1 MGGLDLPERYNV
13 GADLLDRNLPARAR
27 KVAIH
32 SAAGD
37 LTYSDLFNLSC
48 GAAQALID
56 KGVRREERV
65 LLVAYD
71 SPGWVAAFLGAIRMG
86 AIPVPVNPLL
96 QRSED
101 YDHYLEDSL
110 ARVVIVDAASE
121 EKVTAAARR
130 AATKPTLMRAD
141 QIAPGHDLPPAATRK
156 DDMAF
161 WLYSSGSTGKP
172 KAVVHLQHDIPVT
185 CVTYAEQVLG
195 ITERDI
201 TFSTTGLFHAYG
213 FGNNLTFPYWVGAS
227 TVLHAGRNTPATV
240 LETIEKRR
248 PTLFF
253 SAPTLYNAILNF
265 EGAKS
270 RDLSSIRHC
279 VAAAEA
285 LPAEVWRRWKDAFGL
300 TILDGVGSTEM
311 LHIYC
316 SNRLDD
322 VRPGS
327 SGKPVP
333 GYELKI
339 LGDDGNPV
347 PAGEAGDLHVKGDS
361 ALALYWAQHEK
372 TKRSILGDWFF
383 TGDRYRVD
391 GDGFYWYEGRSD
403 DMIKVSGLW
412 ASPIE
417 IESVL
422 LEHAAVA
429 ESAVVG
435 IDVEGFT
442 KIKAFVI
449 TKGDAVADDALV
461 AELQEHCKSRL
472 QRFQYPH
479 VIEFVP
485 DLPKT
490 VTGKI
495 QRYKLREPAREP
507 APPNCRSATRSC
519 PATEL
524 ERRSSRRRSKCFARP
539 APTSSSRSSTST
551 PTPTCAPDT
560 RSPPRSGRRSPK
572 RTRSSSAPSATPASM
587 TRATSRAYCSASA
600 SSSTFT

>member
-1 MGGLDLPERYNV
+1 MSRLDLPEHYNV
-13 GADLLDRNLPARAR
+13 ASDLLQRNLKAGRGK
-27 KVAIH
+27 KVAINH
-32 SAAGD
+32 AGGEVTYDELHRLAAGA
-37 LTYSDLFNLSC
+37 
-48 GAAQALID
+48 GRALLD
-56 KGVRREERV
+56 HGVRREERV
-65 LLVAYD
+65 LIAAFD
-71 SPGWVAAFLGAIRMG
+71 SPGWVAAFLGAGLIG
-86 AIPVPVNPLL
+86 AVPVPVNPLL

-101 YDHYLEDSL
+101 YDHFIEDSL
-110 ARVVIVDAASE
+110 ARVVVVDANTE
-121 EKVTAAARR
+121 EKLAPAVARARHKPRVT
-130 AATKPTLMRAD
+130 RAD
-141 QIAPGHDLPPAATRK
+141 QIANGDEVEAAPTRR

-172 KAVVHLQHDIPVT
+172 KAVVHLQHDIPYT

-195 ITERDI
+195 ISENDT

-227 TVLHAGRNTPATV
+227 TVLHAGRHTPATV
-240 LETIEKRR
+240 LDTIERR
-248 PTLFF
+248 KPTLFF

-265 EGAKS
+265 EGVKS
-270 RDLSSIRHC
+270 RNLGSIRHC

-339 LGDDGNPV
+339 LDDQGNPV
-347 PAGEAGDLHVKGDS
+347 EKGEAGDLYVKGDS

-372 TKRSILGDWFF
+372 SKRSILGDWFF
-383 TGDRYRVD
+383 TGDRYRID

-412 ASPIE
+412 VSPIE
-417 IESVL
+417 IESAL
-422 LEHAAVA
+422 LEHPAVA

-435 IDVEGFT
+435 ISIDGFT

-449 TKGDAVADDALV
+449 AKKDAVTGDALV

-479 VIEFVP
+479 LIEFVP

-495 QRYKLREPAREP
+495 QRYKLREKE
-507 APPNCRSATRSC
+507 
-519 PATEL
+519 
-524 ERRSSRRRSKCFARP
+524 
-539 APTSSSRSSTST
+539 
-551 PTPTCAPDT
+551 
-560 RSPPRSGRRSPK
+560 
-572 RTRSSSAPSATPASM
+572 ATPA
-587 TRATSRAYCSASA
+587 
-600 SSSTFT
+600 

>member
-1 MGGLDLPERYNV
+1 MVELNLPERYNV
-13 GADLLDRNLPARAR
+13 GADLLARNLPARAR

-32 SAAGD
+32 SATAD
-37 LTYSDLFNLSC
+37 VTYADLAALTY
-48 GAAQALID
+48 GAARRLLD
-56 KGVRREERV
+56 LGVRREERV
-65 LLVAYD
+65 LIAGFD
-71 SPGWVAAFLGAIRMG
+71 SPGWVASFLGAVRIG
-86 AIPVPVNPLL
+86 AVPVPVNPVL

-101 YDHYLEDSL
+101 YDHYIADSI
-110 ARVVIVDAASE
+110 ARVVVVDPNTEAKLGAAAARAHTPPVVLRME
-121 EKVTAAARR
+121 ELAPDDEVTAA
-130 AATKPTLMRAD
+130 P
-141 QIAPGHDLPPAATRK
+141 TRK

-172 KAVVHLQHDIPVT
+172 KAVVHLQHDIPYT

-195 ITERDI
+195 ITEADT

-227 TVLHAGRNTPATV
+227 TVLHAGRHTPQTV
-240 LETIEKRR
+240 LDTIEKHR

-265 EGAKS
+265 DGAKS
-270 RDLSSIRHC
+270 RNLGSIRHC

-322 VRPGS
+322 LRPGS

-339 LGDDGNPV
+339 LDDEGK
-347 PAGEAGDLHVKGDS
+347 PARTGEAGDLYVKGDS
-361 ALALYWAQHEK
+361 ALALYWAQHAK
-372 TKRSILGDWFF
+372 SKRSILGDWFF

-391 GDGFYWYEGRSD
+391 DDGFYWYEGRSD

-412 ASPIE
+412 VSPIE
-417 IESVL
+417 IESAL
-422 LEHAAVA
+422 LEHQAVA

-435 IDVEGFT
+435 LSVDGFT
-442 KIKAFVI
+442 RIKAFVI
-449 TKGDAVADDALV
+449 PKKDAATGDTLV

-479 VIEFVP
+479 VIEFV
-485 DLPKT
+485 DELPKT

-495 QRYKLREPAREP
+495 QRYKLREKEAAPA
-507 APPNCRSATRSC
+507 
-519 PATEL
+519 
-524 ERRSSRRRSKCFARP
+524 
-539 APTSSSRSSTST
+539 
-551 PTPTCAPDT
+551 
-560 RSPPRSGRRSPK
+560 
-572 RTRSSSAPSATPASM
+572 
-587 TRATSRAYCSASA
+587 
-600 SSSTFT
+600 

>member
-1 MGGLDLPERYNV
+1 MGGLELPERYNV
-13 GADLLDRNLPARAR
+13 GADLLERNLAAGRGH
-27 KVAIH
+27 KQAIG
-32 SAAGD
+32 SAAKD
-37 LTYSDLFNLSC
+37 LTYQELFNLSC
-48 GAAQALID
+48 GAAQALLD
-56 KGVRREERV
+56 LGVRREERV
-65 LLVAYD
+65 LIVGYD
-71 SPGWVAAFLGAIRMG
+71 SPGWVAAFLGAVRIG
-86 AIPVPVNPLL
+86 AVPVPVNPLL

-101 YDHYLEDSL
+101 YDHYINDSL
-110 ARVVIVDAASE
+110 ARVVAVDANTE
-121 EKVTAAARR
+121 EKLAPAVAR
-130 AATKPTLMRAD
+130 AESKPRMLRAD
-141 QIAPGHDLPPAATRK
+141 QIAPGHETPAAATRR

-172 KAVVHLQHDIPVT
+172 KAVVHLHHDIPYT

-195 ITERDI
+195 ITERDT

-213 FGNNLTFPYWVGAS
+213 FGNSLTFPYWVGAS

-265 EGAKS
+265 EGAKA

-339 LGDDGNPV
+339 LDDEGSPVQPGD
-347 PAGEAGDLHVKGDS
+347 AGDLYVKGDS

-372 TKRSILGDWFF
+372 TKRSVLGEWFF
-383 TGDRYRVD
+383 TGDRYRMD

-412 ASPIE
+412 VSPIE

-435 IDVEGFT
+435 ISVDGFT
-442 KIKAFVI
+442 KIKVFVI
-449 TKGDAVADDALV
+449 TKGDAQAGDAL
-461 AELQEHCKSRL
+461 ATELQEHCKARL

-479 VIEFVP
+479 LVEFVQE
-485 DLPKT
+485 LPKT

-495 QRYKLREPAREP
+495 QRYKLREPARETTH
-507 APPNCRSATRSC
+507 A
-519 PATEL
+519 
-524 ERRSSRRRSKCFARP
+524 
-539 APTSSSRSSTST
+539 
-551 PTPTCAPDT
+551 
-560 RSPPRSGRRSPK
+560 
-572 RTRSSSAPSATPASM
+572 
-587 TRATSRAYCSASA
+587 
-600 SSSTFT
+600 

>member
-1 MGGLDLPERYNV
+1 MGGLELPNRYNV
-13 GADLLDRNLPARAR
+13 AADLLDRNMNAGREG

-32 SAAGD
+32 SAGGD
-37 LTYSDLFNLSC
+37 VTYGELFKLAC
-48 GAAQALID
+48 GAARTLADL
-56 KGVRREERV
+56 GVRREERV
-65 LLVAYD
+65 LIVAFD
-71 SPGWVAAFLGAIRMG
+71 SPGWVAAFLGAIRHG
-86 AIPVPVNPLL
+86 AVPVPVNPLL

-101 YDHYLEDSL
+101 YDHFIEDSL
-110 ARVVIVDAASE
+110 ARVVVVDGASE
-121 EKVTAAARR
+121 EKLKGAVGR
-130 AATKPTLMRAD
+130 AAEPPHLIRVG
-141 QIAPGHDLPPAATRK
+141 QIAVEAEVDPAPTRR

-172 KAVVHLQHDIPVT
+172 KAVVHLQHDIPYT
-185 CVTYAEQVLG
+185 CVTYGEQVLG
-195 ITERDI
+195 ITESDT

-213 FGNNLTFPYWVGAS
+213 FGNNLTLPYWVGAT
-227 TVLHAGRNTPATV
+227 TVLHAGRHTPATV
-240 LETIEKRR
+240 LDTIEKRR

-265 EGAKS
+265 EGSKA

-279 VAAAEA
+279 VAAAES
-285 LPAEVWRRWKDAFGL
+285 LPAEVWRRWKDAYGL

-339 LGDDGNPV
+339 LDEEGKPT
-347 PAGEAGDLHVKGDS
+347 PTGEAGDLYVKGDS

-372 TKRSILGDWFF
+372 TKRSVLGEWFF

-391 GDGFYWYEGRSD
+391 ADGFYWYEGRSD

-422 LEHAAVA
+422 LEHSAVG

-435 IDVEGFT
+435 VDVDGFT
-442 KIKAFVI
+442 RIKAFVI
-449 TKGDAVADDALV
+449 TKGGAERGDALV
-461 AELQEHCKSRL
+461 TELQEHCKSRL
-472 QRFQYPH
+472 QRYQYPH
-479 VIEFVP
+479 LIEFV
-485 DLPKT
+485 DELPKT

-495 QRYKLREPAREP
+495 QRYKLREKE
-507 APPNCRSATRSC
+507 
-519 PATEL
+519 
-524 ERRSSRRRSKCFARP
+524 
-539 APTSSSRSSTST
+539 
-551 PTPTCAPDT
+551 
-560 RSPPRSGRRSPK
+560 
-572 RTRSSSAPSATPASM
+572 ATPAG
-587 TRATSRAYCSASA
+587 A
-600 SSSTFT
+600 

>member
-1 MGGLDLPERYNV
+1 MKMGGLELPERYNV
-13 GADLLDRNLPARAR
+13 GADLLDRNLKAGRGA
-27 KVAIH
+27 KVAIA
-32 SAAGD
+32 SAAKD
-37 LTYSDLFNLSC
+37 VTYEDLFELAC
-48 GAAQALID
+48 GAANELRD
-56 KGVRREERV
+56 LGVRREERV
-65 LLVAYD
+65 LIAGYD
-71 SPGWVAAFLGAIRMG
+71 SPGWVATFLGAIRLG
-86 AIPVPVNPLL
+86 AVPVPVNPLL

-101 YDHYLEDSL
+101 YDHYIDDSL
-110 ARVVIVDAASE
+110 ARVVVVDADTE
-121 EKVTAAARR
+121 EKLTPAVARSTSSPR
-130 AATKPTLMRAD
+130 MLRAD
-141 QIAPGHDLPPAATRK
+141 QIAPGPEVAPAPTRK

-172 KAVVHLQHDIPVT
+172 KAVVHLQHDIPYT

-227 TVLHAGRNTPATV
+227 TVLHAGRSTPATV

-265 EGAKS
+265 EGATS

-333 GYELKI
+333 GHELKI
-339 LGDDGNPV
+339 LDDEGGHV
-347 PAGEAGDLHVKGDS
+347 TTGQAGDLYVKGDS

-372 TKRSILGDWFF
+372 TKRSVLGEWFF

-391 GDGFYWYEGRSD
+391 DDGFYWYEGRSD

-412 ASPIE
+412 VSPIE
-417 IESVL
+417 IESML
-422 LEHAAVA
+422 MEHPAVA

-435 IDVEGFT
+435 ISVDGFT

-449 TKGDAVADDALV
+449 TRGGAVAGDALAAD
-461 AELQEHCKSRL
+461 LQEHCKSRL

-479 VIEFVP
+479 LVEFVTE
-485 DLPKT
+485 LPKT

-495 QRYKLREPAREP
+495 QRYKLREPARET
-507 APPNCRSATRSC
+507 AQA
-519 PATEL
+519 
-524 ERRSSRRRSKCFARP
+524 
-539 APTSSSRSSTST
+539 
-551 PTPTCAPDT
+551 
-560 RSPPRSGRRSPK
+560 
-572 RTRSSSAPSATPASM
+572 
-587 TRATSRAYCSASA
+587 
-600 SSSTFT
+600 

>member
-1 MGGLDLPERYNV
+1 MGGLELPNRYNV
-13 GADLLDRNLPARAR
+13 GADLLDRNLKAGREG

-32 SAAGD
+32 SAGGEV
-37 LTYSDLFNLSC
+37 TYGELFRMAC
-48 GAAQALID
+48 GAARTLAEL
-56 KGVRREERV
+56 GVRREERV
-65 LLVAYD
+65 LIVAFD
-71 SPGWVAAFLGAIRMG
+71 SPGWVAAFLGAIRHG
-86 AIPVPVNPLL
+86 AVPVPVNPLL

-101 YDHYLEDSL
+101 YDHFIEDSL

-121 EKVTAAARR
+121 EKVKAAVDRTPEPPHLIRAGQIPTGDEGDPAPTRR
-130 AATKPTLMRAD
+130 
-141 QIAPGHDLPPAATRK
+141 

-172 KAVVHLQHDIPVT
+172 KAVVHLQHDIPYT
-185 CVTYAEQVLG
+185 CVTYGEQVLG
-195 ITERDI
+195 ITERDT

-213 FGNNLTFPYWVGAS
+213 FGNNLTLPYWVGAT
-227 TVLHAGRNTPATV
+227 TVLHAGRHTPATV

-265 EGAKS
+265 DGS
-270 RDLSSIRHC
+270 RGRDLSSIRHC
-279 VAAAEA
+279 VAAAES
-285 LPAEVWRRWKDAFGL
+285 LPAEVWRRWKDAYGL

-339 LGDDGNPV
+339 LDEEGNATPT
-347 PAGEAGDLHVKGDS
+347 GEAGDLYVKGDS

-372 TKRSILGDWFF
+372 TKRSVLGEWFF

-391 GDGFYWYEGRSD
+391 TDGFYWYEGRSD

-417 IESVL
+417 IESAL
-422 LEHAAVA
+422 LEHSAVG

-435 IDVEGFT
+435 IDVDGFT
-442 KIKAFVI
+442 RIKAFVI
-449 TKGDAVADDALV
+449 TKGGVDGSDALK

-472 QRFQYPH
+472 QRYQYPH
-479 VIEFVP
+479 LIEFL
-485 DLPKT
+485 DELPKT

-495 QRYKLREPAREP
+495 QRYKLREKETSQAR
-507 APPNCRSATRSC
+507 A
-519 PATEL
+519 
-524 ERRSSRRRSKCFARP
+524 
-539 APTSSSRSSTST
+539 
-551 PTPTCAPDT
+551 
-560 RSPPRSGRRSPK
+560 
-572 RTRSSSAPSATPASM
+572 
-587 TRATSRAYCSASA
+587 
-600 SSSTFT
+600 

>member
-1 MGGLDLPERYNV
+1 MRGLDLPDRYNV
-13 GADLLDRNLPARAR
+13 GADLIQRNLKTRAG

-37 LTYSDLFNLSC
+37 VTYGELCELVC
-48 GAAQALID
+48 GAARSLADL
-56 KGVRREERV
+56 GVRREERV

-71 SPGWVAAFLGAIRMG
+71 SPGWVASFLGAIWMG
-86 AIPVPVNPLL
+86 AVPVPVNPLL

-101 YDHYLEDSL
+101 YDHYLDDSL
-110 ARVVIVDAASE
+110 ARVVMVDPNTE
-121 EKVTAAARR
+121 EKVAAAAQR
-130 AATKPTLMRAD
+130 ASGKPAVLRVD
-141 QIAPGHDLPPAATRK
+141 QIAAGPDVPVSPTRR

-172 KAVVHLQHDIPVT
+172 KAVVHLQHDIPYT
-185 CVTYAEQVLG
+185 CVTYGEQVLG
-195 ITERDI
+195 ITERDM

-213 FGNNLTFPYWVGAS
+213 FGNNLTLPYWVGAS
-227 TVLHAGRNTPATV
+227 TVLHAGRSTPATA
-240 LETIEKRR
+240 LDTIEKRR

-265 EGAKS
+265 EGAKA

-300 TILDGVGSTEM
+300 VILDGVGSTEM

-339 LGDDGNPV
+339 LDDAGNPV
-347 PAGEAGDLHVKGDS
+347 AINEAGDLYVKGDS

-372 TKRSILGDWFF
+372 SKRSILGEWFF
-383 TGDRYRVD
+383 TGDRYRLDED
-391 GDGFYWYEGRSD
+391 GYYWYEGRSD

-412 ASPIE
+412 VSPIE
-417 IESVL
+417 IESAL
-422 LEHAAVA
+422 LEHPAVA

-449 TKGDAVADDALV
+449 AKGDATPDGPLV

-472 QRFQYPH
+472 QRYQYPH
-479 VIEFVP
+479 LIEFVP

-495 QRYKLREPAREP
+495 QRYKLREPARET
-507 APPNCRSATRSC
+507 ANT
-519 PATEL
+519 
-524 ERRSSRRRSKCFARP
+524 
-539 APTSSSRSSTST
+539 
-551 PTPTCAPDT
+551 
-560 RSPPRSGRRSPK
+560 
-572 RTRSSSAPSATPASM
+572 
-587 TRATSRAYCSASA
+587 
-600 SSSTFT
+600 

>member
-1 MGGLDLPERYNV
+1 MEMGTLELPDRYNV
-13 GADLLDRNLPARAR
+13 GADLLERNLAAGREN
-27 KVAIH
+27 KIAIF
-32 SAAGD
+32 SAARD
-37 LTYSDLFNLSC
+37 VTYGELFKLSC
-48 GAAQALID
+48 GAAHALSD
-56 KGVRREERV
+56 LGVRREERV
-65 LLVAYD
+65 LIVGYD
-71 SPGWVAAFLGAIRMG
+71 APGWVAAFLGAIRLG
-86 AIPVPVNPLL
+86 AVPVPVNPLL

-101 YDHYLEDSL
+101 YDHYIEDSL
-110 ARVVIVDAASE
+110 ARVVVVDANTE
-121 EKVTAAARR
+121 EKLRPAANRAAGAPRLLRTDDIQPGGEVAAA
-130 AATKPTLMRAD
+130 P
-141 QIAPGHDLPPAATRK
+141 TRK

-172 KAVVHLQHDIPVT
+172 KAVVHLQHDIPYT
-185 CVTYAEQVLG
+185 CVTYGEQVLG
-195 ITERDI
+195 VREQDI

-213 FGNNLTFPYWVGAS
+213 FGNNLTLPYWVGAS
-227 TVLHAGRNTPATV
+227 TVLHAGRSTPATV

-339 LGDDGNPV
+339 LDDAGQPV
-347 PAGEAGDLHVKGDS
+347 PIGEAGDLYVKGDS

-372 TKRSILGDWFF
+372 SRRSILGEWFF

-391 GDGFYWYEGRSD
+391 EDGFYWYEGRSD

-412 ASPIE
+412 VSPIE

-422 LEHAAVA
+422 MEHPAVA

-435 IDVEGFT
+435 VSVDGFM

-449 TKGDAVADDALV
+449 TKKDASAGDALV
-461 AELQEHCKSRL
+461 TELQEHCKTRL

-479 VIEFVP
+479 LIEFVP
-485 DLPKT
+485 ELPKT

-507 APPNCRSATRSC
+507 AAT
-519 PATEL
+519 
-524 ERRSSRRRSKCFARP
+524 
-539 APTSSSRSSTST
+539 
-551 PTPTCAPDT
+551 
-560 RSPPRSGRRSPK
+560 
-572 RTRSSSAPSATPASM
+572 
-587 TRATSRAYCSASA
+587 
-600 SSSTFT
+600 

>member
-1 MGGLDLPERYNV
+1 MDLPDRYNV
-13 GADLLDRNLPARAR
+13 GADLVERNLRAGR
-27 KVAIH
+27 DAKVAIH
-32 SAAGD
+32 SATGD
-37 LTYSDLFNLSC
+37 VTYGALARLAY
-48 GAAQALID
+48 GAAQQLLD
-56 KGVRREERV
+56 HGVRREERV
-65 LLVAYD
+65 LLVGFD
-71 SPGWVAAFLGAIRMG
+71 TPGWVAAFLGAIRIG

-101 YDHYLEDSL
+101 YEHYIDDSL
-110 ARVVIVDAASE
+110 ARVIVVDQNSA
-121 EKVTAAARR
+121 EKLRAAANGRSVI
-130 AATKPTLMRAD
+130 RAD
-141 QIAPGHDLPPAATRK
+141 HIEPADEVPAAPTRR

-172 KAVVHLQHDIPVT
+172 KAVVHLQHDIPYT

-195 ITERDI
+195 ITDRDT

-227 TVLHAGRNTPATV
+227 TVLHAGRHTPATV
-240 LETIEKRR
+240 LDTIEKRK

-265 EGAKS
+265 EGSKN

-285 LPAEVWRRWKDAFGL
+285 LPAEVWRRWKEAFGL

-316 SNRLDD
+316 SNRPND

-339 LGDDGNPV
+339 LDDEGKPV
-347 PAGEAGDLHVKGDS
+347 QDGEAGDLYVKGDS

-372 TKRSILGDWFF
+372 SKRSILGEWFF

-391 GDGFYWYEGRSD
+391 AEGYYWYEGRSD

-412 ASPIE
+412 VSPIE

-422 LEHAAVA
+422 LEHPAVA

-435 IDVEGFT
+435 IALEGFT

-449 TKGDAVADDALV
+449 PRPDAVTGDALV
-461 AELQEHCKSRL
+461 VELQEHCKTRL

-485 DLPKT
+485 ELPKT

-495 QRYKLREPAREP
+495 QRYKLREKEAAPA
-507 APPNCRSATRSC
+507 
-519 PATEL
+519 
-524 ERRSSRRRSKCFARP
+524 
-539 APTSSSRSSTST
+539 
-551 PTPTCAPDT
+551 
-560 RSPPRSGRRSPK
+560 
-572 RTRSSSAPSATPASM
+572 
-587 TRATSRAYCSASA
+587 
-600 SSSTFT
+600 

>member
-1 MGGLDLPERYNV
+1 VDLPERYNV
-13 GADLLDRNLPARAR
+13 GADLIERNLRAGR
-27 KVAIH
+27 DAKVAIH
-32 SAAGD
+32 SATGEV
-37 LTYSDLFNLSC
+37 TYGELFKLVC
-48 GAAQALID
+48 GAARALLEL
-56 KGVRREERV
+56 GVRREERV
-65 LLVAYD
+65 LIAGYD
-71 SPGWVAAFLGAIRMG
+71 SPGWVATFLGAIRIG
-86 AIPVPVNPLL
+86 AVPVPVNPLL

-101 YDHYLEDSL
+101 YDHYIDDSL
-110 ARVVIVDAASE
+110 ARAVVVDANTE
-121 EKVTAAARR
+121 EKLKPAVDHAAA
-130 AATKPTLMRAD
+130 KPRLLRAD
-141 QIAPGHDLPPAATRK
+141 HIAPGDEVAVASTRR

-172 KAVVHLQHDIPVT
+172 KAVVHLQHDIPYT

-195 ITERDI
+195 ITERDV

-227 TVLHAGRNTPATV
+227 TVLHAGRHTPATV

-265 EGAKS
+265 EGAKD
-270 RDLSSIRHC
+270 RDMSSIRHC

-285 LPAEVWRRWKDAFGL
+285 LPAEVWRRWKEAFGL

-316 SNRLDD
+316 SNRLED
-322 VRPGS
+322 VMPGS

-339 LGDDGNPV
+339 LDEEGNPV
-347 PAGEAGDLHVKGDS
+347 AKGEAGDLYVKGDS

-372 TKRSILGDWFF
+372 SKRSILGEWFF

-391 GDGFYWYEGRSD
+391 NKGYYWYEGRSD

-412 ASPIE
+412 VSPIE
-417 IESVL
+417 IESAL
-422 LEHAAVA
+422 LEHPAVA

-435 IDVEGFT
+435 ISLDGFT

-449 TKGDAVADDALV
+449 ARPDAVTGIALV
-461 AELQEHCKSRL
+461 TELQEHCKSRL

-479 VIEFVP
+479 MIEFVSE
-485 DLPKT
+485 LPKT

-495 QRYKLREPAREP
+495 QRYKLREKE
-507 APPNCRSATRSC
+507 
-519 PATEL
+519 
-524 ERRSSRRRSKCFARP
+524 
-539 APTSSSRSSTST
+539 
-551 PTPTCAPDT
+551 
-560 RSPPRSGRRSPK
+560 
-572 RTRSSSAPSATPASM
+572 ATPV
-587 TRATSRAYCSASA
+587 
-600 SSSTFT
+600 

>member
-13 GADLLDRNLPARAR
+13 GADLLDRNLPARAG
-27 KVAIH
+27 KIAIH

-37 LTYSDLFNLSC
+37 LTYGDLFKLSC

-56 KGVRREERV
+56 LGVRREERV

-121 EKVTAAARR
+121 EKVTAAAQR
-130 AATKPTLMRAD
+130 APTKPTLLRAD
-141 QIAPGHDLPPAATRK
+141 QIAPGHELAPAPTRK

-240 LETIEKRR
+240 LDTIEKRR

-253 SAPTLYNAILNF
+253 SAPTLYNAVLNF
-265 EGAKS
+265 EGATS

-285 LPAEVWRRWKDAFGL
+285 LPAEVWRRWKDAYGL

-316 SNRLDD
+316 SNRLND

-347 PAGEAGDLHVKGDS
+347 PAGEAGDLYVKGDS

-372 TKRSILGDWFF
+372 TKRSILGDWFC

-422 LEHAAVA
+422 LEHAAVG

-449 TKGDAVADDALV
+449 TKGDALAGDALV

-507 APPNCRSATRSC
+507 AT
-519 PATEL
+519 
-524 ERRSSRRRSKCFARP
+524 K
-539 APTSSSRSSTST
+539 
-551 PTPTCAPDT
+551 
-560 RSPPRSGRRSPK
+560 
-572 RTRSSSAPSATPASM
+572 
-587 TRATSRAYCSASA
+587 
-600 SSSTFT
+600 

>member
-1 MGGLDLPERYNV
+1 MVDLNLPERYNV
-13 GADLLDRNLPARAR
+13 GADLLARNLPARAR
-27 KVAIH
+27 KIAIH
-32 SAAGD
+32 SASGD
-37 LTYSDLFNLSC
+37 VTYSQLAALTY
-48 GAAQALID
+48 GAARRLLD
-56 KGVRREERV
+56 LGVRREERV
-65 LLVAYD
+65 LIAGFD
-71 SPGWVAAFLGAIRMG
+71 SPAWVAAFLGAVRIG
-86 AIPVPVNPLL
+86 AVPVPVNPVL

-101 YDHYLEDSL
+101 YDHYIADSI
-110 ARVVIVDAASE
+110 ARVVVVDTNTEAKLEAAAGRAQTPPVVLRMDE
-121 EKVTAAARR
+121 IAPDDEVTAA
-130 AATKPTLMRAD
+130 P
-141 QIAPGHDLPPAATRK
+141 TRK

-172 KAVVHLQHDIPVT
+172 KAVVHLQHDIPYT

-195 ITERDI
+195 ITEADT

-227 TVLHAGRNTPATV
+227 TVLHAGRHTPQTV
-240 LETIEKRR
+240 LDTIEKRR

-270 RDLSSIRHC
+270 RNLGSIRHC

-322 VRPGS
+322 LRPGS

-339 LGDDGNPV
+339 LDEEGRPV
-347 PAGEAGDLHVKGDS
+347 RQGEAGDLYVKGDS
-361 ALALYWAQHEK
+361 ALALYWAQHAK
-372 TKRSILGDWFF
+372 SKRSILGDWFF

-391 GDGFYWYEGRSD
+391 DDGFYWYEGRSD

-412 ASPIE
+412 VSPIE
-417 IESVL
+417 IESAL
-422 LEHAAVA
+422 LEHQSVA

-435 IDVEGFT
+435 LSIDGFT
-442 KIKAFVI
+442 RIKAFVI
-449 TKGDAVADDALV
+449 PQKDAATGDALV

-479 VIEFVP
+479 VIEFV
-485 DLPKT
+485 DELPKT

-495 QRYKLREPAREP
+495 QRYKLREKEAAPA
-507 APPNCRSATRSC
+507 
-519 PATEL
+519 
-524 ERRSSRRRSKCFARP
+524 
-539 APTSSSRSSTST
+539 
-551 PTPTCAPDT
+551 
-560 RSPPRSGRRSPK
+560 
-572 RTRSSSAPSATPASM
+572 
-587 TRATSRAYCSASA
+587 
-600 SSSTFT
+600 

>member
-1 MGGLDLPERYNV
+1 MTRLARKVDLPDRYNV
-13 GADLLDRNLPARAR
+13 GADLIERNLEAGRTG

-32 SAAGD
+32 SVSGD
-37 LTYSDLFNLSC
+37 VTYGELHKLAT
-48 GAAQALID
+48 GAARALHD
-56 KGVRREERV
+56 LDVRREERI
-65 LLVAYD
+65 LVAGYD
-71 SPGWVAAFLGAIRMG
+71 SPGWVAAFLGAIRLG

-101 YDHYLEDSL
+101 YDHYIADSL
-110 ARVVIVDAASE
+110 ASVVIVDANTE
-121 EKVTAAARR
+121 VKLKAAADR
-130 AATKPTLMRAD
+130 ASSKPKLLRAD
-141 QIAPGHDLPPAATRK
+141 RLEPDSHEMPAAPTRR

-172 KAVVHLQHDIPVT
+172 KAVVHLQHDIPYT

-195 ITERDI
+195 ITERDT

-227 TVLHAGRNTPATV
+227 TVLHAGRHTPATV
-240 LETIEKRR
+240 LETIEKRK

-265 EGAKS
+265 DGAKT

-285 LPAEVWRRWKDAFGL
+285 LPAEVWRRWKDTFGL

-316 SNRLDD
+316 SNRLDEL
-322 VRPGS
+322 RPGS

-339 LGDDGNPV
+339 LDDEGEHV
-347 PAGEAGDLHVKGDS
+347 KKGEAGDLYVKGDS

-372 TKRSILGDWFF
+372 SKRSILGDWFF

-391 GDGFYWYEGRSD
+391 EDGFYWYEGRSD

-412 ASPIE
+412 VSPIE
-417 IESVL
+417 IESTL
-422 LEHAAVA
+422 LEHPAVQ

-435 IDVEGFT
+435 VEVEGFV

-449 TKGDAVADDALV
+449 AKNGTATGDMLI

-479 VIEFVP
+479 LIEFVP
-485 DLPKT
+485 ELPKT
-490 VTGKI
+490 ATGKI
-495 QRYKLREPAREP
+495 QRYKLREKE
-507 APPNCRSATRSC
+507 
-519 PATEL
+519 
-524 ERRSSRRRSKCFARP
+524 
-539 APTSSSRSSTST
+539 
-551 PTPTCAPDT
+551 
-560 RSPPRSGRRSPK
+560 
-572 RTRSSSAPSATPASM
+572 ATPA
-587 TRATSRAYCSASA
+587 
-600 SSSTFT
+600 

>member
-1 MGGLDLPERYNV
+1 VDLPERYNV
-13 GADLLDRNLPARAR
+13 GADLIERNLPQRAA

-32 SAAGD
+32 SAAADVTYGD
-37 LTYSDLFNLSC
+37 LFKLVC
-48 GAAQALID
+48 GAARQLLEL
-56 KGVRREERV
+56 GVRREERV
-65 LLVAYD
+65 LIAGYD
-71 SPGWVAAFLGAIRMG
+71 SPGWVAAFLGAIRIG

-101 YDHYLEDSL
+101 YDHYIDDSL
-110 ARVVIVDAASE
+110 ARVVVVDGNTEAKLE
-121 EKVTAAARR
+121 
-130 AATKPTLMRAD
+130 
-141 QIAPGHDLPPAATRK
+141 PAADRAPARPRLLRAGQIQQDQDVEAAPTRR

-172 KAVVHLQHDIPVT
+172 KAVVHLQHDIPYT

-195 ITERDI
+195 IREGDT

-240 LETIEKRR
+240 LDTIEKRK

-265 EGAKS
+265 EGAKQ
-270 RDLSSIRHC
+270 RNLGSIRQC

-322 VRPGS
+322 VKPGS

-339 LGDDGNPV
+339 LDDEGKSVAN
-347 PAGEAGDLHVKGDS
+347 GEAGDLYVKGDS

-372 TKRSILGDWFF
+372 SKRSILGDWFF

-391 GDGFYWYEGRSD
+391 EDGFFWYEGRSD

-412 ASPIE
+412 VSPIE
-417 IESVL
+417 IESAL
-422 LEHAAVA
+422 LEHHSVA

-435 IDVEGFT
+435 ISVDGFMR
-442 KIKAFVI
+442 IKAFVI
-449 TKGDAVADDALV
+449 ARPDAVTGDSLV
-461 AELQEHCKSRL
+461 AELQEHCKTRL

-479 VIEFVP
+479 LIEFVP
-485 DLPKT
+485 ELPKT

-495 QRYKLREPAREP
+495 QRYKLRER
-507 APPNCRSATRSC
+507 APETV
-519 PATEL
+519 
-524 ERRSSRRRSKCFARP
+524 
-539 APTSSSRSSTST
+539 ST
-551 PTPTCAPDT
+551 
-560 RSPPRSGRRSPK
+560 
-572 RTRSSSAPSATPASM
+572 
-587 TRATSRAYCSASA
+587 
-600 SSSTFT
+600 

>member
-1 MGGLDLPERYNV
+1 MTGLDLPNRYNV
-13 GADLLDRNLPARAR
+13 GADLLDRNLRAGR
-27 KVAIH
+27 EDKVAIH
-32 SAAGD
+32 SGGGD
-37 LTYSDLFNLSC
+37 VSYGELFKLAC
-48 GAAQALID
+48 GAARTL
-56 KGVRREERV
+56 KELGVRREERI
-65 LLVAYD
+65 LIVAFD
-71 SPGWVAAFLGAIRMG
+71 SPGWVAAFLGAIRHG
-86 AIPVPVNPLL
+86 AVPVPVNPLL

-101 YDHYLEDSL
+101 YDHFIEDSL
-110 ARVVIVDAASE
+110 AKVVVVDAASE
-121 EKVTAAARR
+121 EKLKAAGDR
-130 AATKPTLMRAD
+130 AAEPPHLIRAG
-141 QIAPGHDLPPAATRK
+141 QISVEDEVAPAPTRK

-172 KAVVHLQHDIPVT
+172 KAVVHLQHDIPYT

-195 ITERDI
+195 ITEHDT

-213 FGNNLTFPYWVGAS
+213 FGNNLTLPYWVGAS
-227 TVLHAGRNTPATV
+227 TVLHAGRHTPATV
-240 LETIEKRR
+240 LDTIEKRK

-265 EGAKS
+265 EGS
-270 RDLSSIRHC
+270 RDRDLSSIRHC

-316 SNRLDD
+316 SNRIDD

-333 GYELKI
+333 RYDLKI
-339 LGDDGNPV
+339 LGEEGKPV
-347 PAGEAGDLHVKGDS
+347 PAGEAGDLYVKGDS

-372 TKRSILGDWFF
+372 TKRSVLGDWFF

-391 GDGFYWYEGRSD
+391 ADGYYWYEGRSD

-417 IESVL
+417 IESAL
-422 LEHAAVA
+422 LEHASVA

-449 TKGDAVADDALV
+449 TKGGVGGDAL
-461 AELQEHCKSRL
+461 ATELQEHCKSRL
-472 QRFQYPH
+472 QRYQYPH
-479 VIEFVP
+479 VIEFVT

-495 QRYKLREPAREP
+495 QRYKLREKEATTAR
-507 APPNCRSATRSC
+507 A
-519 PATEL
+519 
-524 ERRSSRRRSKCFARP
+524 
-539 APTSSSRSSTST
+539 
-551 PTPTCAPDT
+551 
-560 RSPPRSGRRSPK
+560 
-572 RTRSSSAPSATPASM
+572 
-587 TRATSRAYCSASA
+587 
-600 SSSTFT
+600 

>member
-1 MGGLDLPERYNV
+1 MGGLEVPDRYNV
-13 GADLLDRNLPARAR
+13 GADLLERNLKAGREN
-27 KVAIH
+27 KLAIQF
-32 SAAGD
+32 AAGD
-37 LTYSDLFNLSC
+37 LTYGELYKLAC
-48 GAAQALID
+48 GAAQALRD
-56 KGVRREERV
+56 LGVRREERV
-65 LLVAYD
+65 LIVGYD
-71 SPGWVAAFLGAIRMG
+71 GPGWVASFLGAILLG

-101 YDHYLEDSL
+101 YDHYIDDSL
-110 ARVVIVDAASE
+110 ARVVVVDANTE
-121 EKVTAAARR
+121 EKLKPALAR
-130 AATKPTLMRAD
+130 AAGAPRLLRAD
-141 QIAPGHDLPPAATRK
+141 QIPPGPETSAVSTRK

-172 KAVVHLQHDIPVT
+172 KAVVHLQHDIPYT
-185 CVTYAEQVLG
+185 CATYAEQVLG

-240 LETIEKRR
+240 LDTIEKRR

-265 EGAKS
+265 EGAKG

-285 LPAEVWRRWKDAFGL
+285 LPAEVWRRWKEAFGL

-339 LGDDGNPV
+339 LDDAGQPV
-347 PAGEAGDLHVKGDS
+347 QRGEAGDLYVKGDS

-372 TKRSILGDWFF
+372 SKRSIFGEWFLS
-383 TGDRYRVD
+383 GDRYRVD
-391 GDGFYWYEGRSD
+391 EDGYYWYEGRSD

-412 ASPIE
+412 VSPIE

-422 LEHAAVA
+422 LEHPAVA
-429 ESAVVG
+429 EGAVVG
-435 IDVEGFT
+435 IPVEGLM

-449 TKGDAVADDALV
+449 VKGDRAPGDELV

-479 VIEFVP
+479 LIEFVP
-485 DLPKT
+485 ELPKT

-495 QRYKLREPAREP
+495 QRYKLREQAREKAP
-507 APPNCRSATRSC
+507 A
-519 PATEL
+519 
-524 ERRSSRRRSKCFARP
+524 
-539 APTSSSRSSTST
+539 
-551 PTPTCAPDT
+551 
-560 RSPPRSGRRSPK
+560 
-572 RTRSSSAPSATPASM
+572 
-587 TRATSRAYCSASA
+587 
-600 SSSTFT
+600 